1 MFHLIFG
8 LVWLGFIAF
17 FTIMFMSAMIAS
29 SAPFPI
35 LIFVVLFLSMFWYVG
50 IVMVK
55 SGIKQYKANK
65 NTDLYGEECYGKIT
79 AVYETGSYVND
90 NPEYKADIV
99 VYIPSINDVV
109 TVSEVI
115 GYSKKEY
122 PLGTPVRGKYYN
134 GDINIIERGPIV
146 TMSPFAEEKINEYMK
161 HYGLT
166 PQDTVVI
173 DGVEYVRKD
182 TLK

>member
-1 MFHLIFG
+1 MFQLFFG
-8 LVWLGFIAF
+8 LFWLGFIAI
-17 FTIMFMSAMIAS
+17 FTIIFMSAMIAS

-35 LIFVVLFLSMFWYVG
+35 VIFVVLFLSIFWYVG
-50 IVMVK
+50 IIMLK

-65 NTDLYGEECYGKIT
+65 NTDLYGEECFGKIT
-79 AVYETGSYVND
+79 SIYESGTYVNE
-90 NPEYKADIV
+90 NP
-99 VYIPSINDVV
+99 VYIPSINDVL

-146 TMSPFAEEKINEYMK
+146 TISPFAEEKINEYMK